1 MQVFISNIL
10 LKTIEHA
17 IYTSTHHYFSYKA
30 YFLYLLLTN
39 ENAKV
44 TFFVCLKMADESC
57 VYHTLPER
65 CNTVAKSSNFSS
77 ICII

>member
-39 ENAKV
+39 ENCKSFV
-44 TFFVCLKMADESC
+44 FLSKLCYFRTGNIDVLQIFFFFGKSEHLK
-57 VYHTLPER
+57 YQL
-65 CNTVAKSSNFSS
+65 
-77 ICII
+77 